1 MRYDIFCSNR
11 GTLWIWQIRAGLNF
25 DLHIIAVGQRWR
37 WSHFSS
43 LWHSLALIAFFRSF
57 ELLLGRWW
65 VLGPSSIFR
74 VSYTNG
80 CWIANGWHGACGRQ
94 AWSLGNISFFSL
106 TSTRSLLKHKF
117 YAHYTVNSLSV
128 PLCSVNTN
136 TKSCFSF
143 RQFWRQIQKEI

>member
-1 MRYDIFCSNR
+1 MFSNLWVFSLEIFLKS
-11 GTLWIWQIRAGLNF
+11 TLPQKLNEGVVKKKTKQKK
-25 DLHIIAVGQRWR
+25 VGIVKVVYC
-37 WSHFSS
+37 F
-43 LWHSLALIAFFRSF
+43 FFRSF

-74 VSYTNG
+74 VSYTNS

-143 RQFWRQIQKEI
+143 RQFWRQIQKKI

>member
-1 MRYDIFCSNR
+1 MFLNLWVFSQEIFLKS
-11 GTLWIWQIRAGLNF
+11 TLPQKLNEGVVKKNKKQKKGGYCKGC
-25 DLHIIAVGQRWR
+25 L
-37 WSHFSS
+37 
-43 LWHSLALIAFFRSF
+43 LLFFRSF
-57 ELLLGRWW
+57 QLLLGRWW

-74 VSYTNG
+74 VSYTKG

-143 RQFWRQIQKEI
+143 RQFWRQIQKKI

>member
-1 MRYDIFCSNR
+1 MF
-11 GTLWIWQIRAGLNF
+11 
-25 DLHIIAVGQRWR
+25 
-37 WSHFSS
+37 
-43 LWHSLALIAFFRSF
+43 IAFFRSF

-74 VSYTNG
+74 VSYTKG

-143 RQFWRQIQKEI
+143 RQFWRQIQKKIWVNMHWYGSLWLHWSLSSRKFFSLLEFMQK

>member
-1 MRYDIFCSNR
+1 MFLNLWVFSQEIFLKS
-11 GTLWIWQIRAGLNF
+11 TLPQKLNEGVVKKKTKQKK
-25 DLHIIAVGQRWR
+25 VGIVKVVYC
-37 WSHFSS
+37 F
-43 LWHSLALIAFFRSF
+43 FFRSF

-74 VSYTNG
+74 VSYINS

-143 RQFWRQIQKEI
+143 RQFWRQIQKKI